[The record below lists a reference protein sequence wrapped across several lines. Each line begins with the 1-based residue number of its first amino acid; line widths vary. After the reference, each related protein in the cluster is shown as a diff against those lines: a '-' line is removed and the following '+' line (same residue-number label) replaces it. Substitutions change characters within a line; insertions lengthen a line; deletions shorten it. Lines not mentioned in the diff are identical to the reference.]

1 MANTYVNDSGTWRNI
16 KGVYVKD
23 SSIWRPIRNIYTNQ
37 GGTWR
42 LVFGGNVGTT
52 TISPG
57 ASFTGSVTSGVLTVT
72 AVSSGLIEIGHSL
85 CVNTVYIFP
94 STYAS
99 ALASVYVSAQT
110 SGTTG
115 GTGTYTIVGA
125 PNNLTSQALTTR
137 ALSATFT
144 ASISGTTLTVASFN
158 QGTLYIGAVIAGAG
172 VTAGTTITGF
182 GTGTGGAGT
191 YTVSASQTVG
201 SIVMTTQTAAK
212 AGTFIVPNGVYS
224 IAATACGGSGGGGFS
239 WLENNQ
245 VNGGGGGGGG
255 SNPTASTVLTVKP
268 GDSISYSV
276 GVGGCRQQGS
286 TRNGGA
292 RTNAGTSIITYGAT
306 TITAGG
312 GGGGIGGQGPSNN
325 GAGGAGG
332 NGANAGAT
340 GKVNNPGAAGGTPTI
355 AGGRT
360 GGVGGAGWNDINPP
374 VNSPQEP
381 LNGFTGFVSFTY
393 QKIIWLIQETSTI
406 QSKEVVK

>member
-1 MANTYVNDSGTWRNI
+1 MANNYVNDSGTWRNI
-16 KGVYVKD
+16 KGVYVND
-23 SSIWRPIRNIYTNQ
+23 SSIWRAIRNIYTNQ

-57 ASFTGSVTSGVLTVT
+57 ASFTGSVISGVLTVT
-72 AVSSGLIEIGHSL
+72 AVSSGQIEIGHSL
-85 CVNTVYIFP
+85 CVNTARIFP
-94 STYAS
+94 NGNAS

-110 SGTTG
+110 SGTPG

-125 PNNLTSQALTTR
+125 PNDLASQALTTR

-212 AGTFIVPNGVYS
+212 AGTFIVPDGVYS

-245 VNGGGGGGGG
+245 YGGGGGGGGG
-255 SNPTASTVLTVKP
+255 SNPSTTTLTVKP

-286 TRNGGA
+286 TRNGSPII
-292 RTNAGTSIITYGAT
+292 NAGTSIITYGAT

-312 GGGGIGGQGPSNN
+312 GGGGIGGFGRGGGGS

-340 GKVNNPGAAGGTPTI
+340 GTLTNPGAAGGIPTI
-355 AGGRT
+355 ASGRT
-360 GGVGGAGWNDINPP
+360 GGAGGVGWNDVNPP
-374 VNSPQEP
+374 VNAPQEP

-393 QKIIWLIQETSTI
+393 
-406 QSKEVVK
+406 

>member
-85 CVNTVYIFP
+85 CVDTARIFP
-94 STYAS
+94 NGNAS
-99 ALASVYVSAQT
+99 SLASVYVSAQT

-212 AGTFIVPNGVYS
+212 AGTFIVPDGVYS

-255 SNPTASTVLTVKP
+255 SNPSTTVLTVKP
-268 GDSISYSV
+268 GDPISYSV

-286 TRNGGA
+286 TRNGGLI
-292 RTNAGTSIITYGAT
+292 TNAGTSIITYGAT

-360 GGVGGAGWNDINPP
+360 GGVGGVGWNDINPP
-374 VNSPQEP
+374 VNAPQEP

-393 QKIIWLIQETSTI
+393 
-406 QSKEVVK
+406 